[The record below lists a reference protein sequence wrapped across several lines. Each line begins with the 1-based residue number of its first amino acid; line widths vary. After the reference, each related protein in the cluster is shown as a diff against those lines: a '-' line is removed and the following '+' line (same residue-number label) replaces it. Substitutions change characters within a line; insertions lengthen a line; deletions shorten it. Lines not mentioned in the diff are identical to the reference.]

1 MMRTFAT
8 RSFPAALLL
17 VALLLCAAC
26 IKPKITLFPDGT
38 DPLEEFTLEG
48 SGKEKVLLVPV
59 RGFISDNPRNLP
71 FSRRRSTVQE
81 VVSHLKK
88 AEEDKDVKA
97 VILKVD
103 SPGGSV
109 TASDILYHEI
119 MGYKER
125 SGAKLVALA
134 MGVAASGGYYISLPA
149 DTIIAHPTSIIGSIG
164 VVFLRP
170 NVGGLLEKIGVEV
183 QVDKSGKNKDM
194 GSPFRKATPEEEQML
209 QSLIDEMAA
218 RFLSLVGSHR
228 KTVEVA
234 DVASARIYG
243 TAEAMRLGLV
253 DRIGYVD
260 DAIREAK
267 TLAGLSEDAK
277 VVVYRRTEF
286 PDDNVY
292 NTSTARPDTP
302 EFNLID
308 LGDAVPPLRS
318 GFYYLWLSNPPR

>member
-8 RSFPAALLL
+8 RIFPAAMLL
-17 VALLLCAAC
+17 ATLLLCSGC
-26 IKPKITLFPDGT
+26 IKPKITLFPDET
-38 DPLEEFTLEG
+38 DPLEEFTLQG
-48 SGKEKVLLVPV
+48 RGKEKILLVPV
-59 RGFISDNPRNLP
+59 RGFISDNPRDLP
-71 FSRRRSTVQE
+71 LSRRRSTVQE
-81 VVSHLKK
+81 VVSLLKK

-119 MGYKER
+119 LGYKER

-149 DTIIAHPTSIIGSIG
+149 DFIIAHPTSIVGSIG

-170 NVGGLLEKIGVEV
+170 NVGGFMEKIGIEV
-183 QVDKSGKNKDM
+183 QVDKSGRNKDM
-194 GSPFRKATPEEEQML
+194 GSPFRKATPEEQQML

-218 RFLSLVGSHR
+218 RFLTLVERHR
-228 KTVEVA
+228 KTAQVEEVS
-234 DVASARIYG
+234 SARIYSA
-243 TAEAMRLGLV
+243 AEAIRLGLV

-260 DAIREAK
+260 DAVREAK
-267 TLAGLSEDAK
+267 SLAGLPEDAK

-286 PDDNVY
+286 SNDNVY
-292 NTSTARPDTP
+292 NTSTAKPGAP
-302 EFNLID
+302 ELSLID
-308 LGDAVPPLRS
+308 LGDALPPLRS
-318 GFYYLWLSNPPR
+318 GFYYLWLTDLPR